1 MSQEDVYKIFV
12 AHPRT
17 EYTRAQITKLLNKQ
31 GISITGQSVNAN
43 LRQLSKGKKPFLKMK
58 EYFEKGHRYPK
69 YRLAI

>member
-17 EYTRAQITKLLNKQ
+17 EYTR
-31 GISITGQSVNAN
+31 VNAN